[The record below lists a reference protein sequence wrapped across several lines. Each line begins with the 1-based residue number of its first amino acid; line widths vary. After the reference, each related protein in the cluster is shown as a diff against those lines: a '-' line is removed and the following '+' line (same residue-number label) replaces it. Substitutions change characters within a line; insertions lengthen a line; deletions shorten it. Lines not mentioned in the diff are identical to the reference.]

1 MNKLVILEVIIETQ
15 SITFTLSKNILRK
28 VEILAKG
35 RNMSL
40 SDFLVQLLKDIII
53 QEDIYEQAKQ
63 RNFEMMSR
71 GFDLGTNG
79 QINWKR
85 EELHER

>member
-1 MNKLVILEVIIETQ
+1 MNKLVILEVPTETQ
-15 SITFTLSKNILRK
+15 NVILTPSKNILRK
-28 VEILAKG
+28 VEILAKR

-40 SDFLVQLLKDIII
+40 SDFLVQLFEDLVI
-53 QEDIYEQAKQ
+53 QEDAFKQAKQ

-85 EELHER
+85 EELHKR